1 MPEFPTALS
10 FDRLRGFWESAF
22 RPKDIHCHKFKQTK
36 DSSLKTTTCKT
47 LTKQCLSYEQ
57 SYPVFVGRNAVFAD
71 VLCIAAFGRPCQS
84 LGGQA
89 SSAGTGAWLSPASS
103 NGAGQPLAAVER
115 PGNRV
120 RQAYGAPCPGNER
133 IPPGL
138 RTVDEALG
146 STRIAPGQAL
156 ASRTADCRPR
166 LPRSMIFCSR
176 ISPGSYLLFLLF
188 KLVVVDKECGH
199 LWTGVDS
206 SFATSTWRSPV
217 HVRSP
222 ASGVSRAREQLH
234 SPPGF
239 CG

>member
-1 MPEFPTALS
+1 MNKVIQCLWGETLFLRMFCASLPLAGHAS
-10 FDRLRGFWESAF
+10 HWAGRLRL
-22 RPKDIHCHKFKQTK
+22 P
-36 DSSLKTTTCKT
+36 
-47 LTKQCLSYEQ
+47 
-57 SYPVFVGRNAVFAD
+57 
-71 VLCIAAFGRPCQS
+71 
-84 LGGQA
+84 
-89 SSAGTGAWLSPASS
+89 AWAPRLNPASS
-103 NGAGQPLAAVER
+103 NGAGQPLAALER

-146 STRIAPGQAL
+146 GTRIAPGQAP

-166 LPRSMIFCSR
+166 LALYIIFCSR

-222 ASGVSRAREQLH
+222 ASGVSRALEQLH